1 MFRNNKIFLN
11 IKLDFKIF
19 FVLFILTILNIYG
32 SEFSDDINHY
42 HYSYITNTDQ
52 SNYIWGLSF
61 LHPLFGT
68 SPLWLVGHSY
78 FNFDSSVL
86 QDIHI
91 LNGVLFFLIC
101 GLFITELK
109 NSNKDLSPYHVII
122 CSFLIFI
129 LIKYTRLKE
138 FGIDRPAYILSF
150 FLIYFY
156 FKYFNF
162 KQLDKKTNFFLVL
175 SLVSMSIFFIKII
188 FIFYLLIPLY
198 VLYLYKSSILK
209 FNIKTNFLLIIFFS
223 YLVKNFLISGC
234 FLFPSSLSCLKTIPW
249 NNFNGAFILA
259 QDSEIFNKSWP
270 LYNGNLNEIE
280 YIKNFNW
287 FKTWFVRHKVELLE
301 IISTFI
307 LVIFLTILSFK
318 FKTYRSLK
326 KNYNFYSTEIII
338 FIIIIFSLILFFL
351 KNPNIRM
358 NHHILIFSMVL
369 MFINFLRFK
378 IINIKKNFFWSIIVI
393 AIIFNYSKNLDRLIE
408 IEFNNEPIKIL
419 SKKIKKPKKYNIDEF
434 EYYVGWYGNTPI
446 GNNILKNKKFKKLS
460 IFKIIY

>member
-1 MFRNNKIFLN
+1 
-11 IKLDFKIF
+11 
-19 FVLFILTILNIYG
+19 
-32 SEFSDDINHY
+32 
-42 HYSYITNTDQ
+42 
-52 SNYIWGLSF
+52 
-61 LHPLFGT
+61 
-68 SPLWLVGHSY
+68 
-78 FNFDSSVL
+78 
-86 QDIHI
+86 
-91 LNGVLFFLIC
+91 
-101 GLFITELK
+101 
-109 NSNKDLSPYHVII
+109 
-122 CSFLIFI
+122 
-129 LIKYTRLKE
+129 
-138 FGIDRPAYILSF
+138 F

-434 EYYVGWYGNTPI
+434 EYYVG
-446 GNNILKNKKFKKLS
+446 
-460 IFKIIY
+460 